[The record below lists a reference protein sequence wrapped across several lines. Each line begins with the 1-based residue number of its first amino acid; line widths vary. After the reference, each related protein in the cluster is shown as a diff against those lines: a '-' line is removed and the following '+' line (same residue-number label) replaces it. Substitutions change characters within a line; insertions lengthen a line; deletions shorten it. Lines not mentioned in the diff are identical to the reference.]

1 MNLKVASMNSCI
13 CVWRFDVQPV
23 VWILF
28 GWVTDVMQCD
38 DFYAAFLRGTSRPM
52 KRLGFTITTEAWLT
66 SPRIIVVLSRWVVN
80 LVCCF
85 WLSTRTV
92 ARSLRSLHYV
102 CVHPYIYKHTPAVD
116 LSIADYRYVKCCVC
130 LSSTPF
136 FLCPVSNF
144 CFSFLVLAPF

>member
-1 MNLKVASMNSCI
+1 
-13 CVWRFDVQPV
+13 
-23 VWILF
+23 
-28 GWVTDVMQCD
+28 MQCD

-130 LSSTPF
+130 LSSTPLSCAQSQTSVSP
-136 FLCPVSNF
+136 FLFGPLLSNRQMHKDPRVSHADDKTRNGF
-144 CFSFLVLAPF
+144 